1 MSNKVE
7 APIGDQTF
15 SLEAGK
21 LAEQADG
28 AVLVRYGDSVV
39 LATAV
44 AAKESRDGADFFPLT
59 VDYEERMYAA
69 GKIPGGFIKR
79 ESRPSEAA
87 ILAMR
92 LTDRPIR
99 PLFPKGYYND
109 VQVVL
114 TVLSADQENDPDILA
129 LNGASAALSIS
140 GIPFMG
146 PVGAVRVGRVNGE
159 FVTNPT
165 TSQLAESDL
174 DLVVAGTRDAVMMVE
189 AGAKIVPESVMA
201 DAIAYGHAEAQK
213 SIDLQDKLVATV
225 GKPKKQPFIGPKA
238 DSVAKLGDR
247 LANGEGEFVVVDLE
261 TTSMKPELGSIV
273 DVAALRV
280 RDGKVVD
287 RFESLVNPGRS
298 IIGHQIHGISDSD
311 VSQAPTAAEVLPKLV
326 EFIGSAPLVA
336 HNIAFDLPFI
346 TRHLPT
352 DMTWEPAAIFDTLE
366 LAYQLYPE
374 AGSYKLADLVRFVFG
389 RDHGAAHR
397 AMPDAEAT
405 ADLFIN
411 LTAGLADRLGAIRSD
426 IADEVREARDHYDR
440 SEQGERFEDIR
451 RRHGI
456 GSPLMDVLTKATVR
470 ELVLSENVRIDGRD
484 TATIRPITVEVGV
497 LPRTH
502 GSGLFQR
509 GQTQALSIA
518 TLGPSS
524 DRQRMDTISPE
535 TEKRYL
541 HHYNM
546 PPYSVGE
553 AKFMR
558 GPGRREIGHGA
569 LAERA
574 LLPVLPTEAEFPYV
588 IRVVSEVVSSN
599 GSTSMA
605 STCGSTLALMDAG
618 VPIKAPVAG
627 AAMGLISDKA
637 TGRYAVLTDI
647 TGKEDAYGDMD
658 FKVTGTAEG
667 VTALQMDIKVAGITV
682 EIMRDALEQ
691 ARVARLFIL
700 DKMTSVISASRE
712 ELSPFA
718 PRITT
723 IKIPVDKI
731 RDVIGAGGKVIRQIT
746 AETGT
751 EINIE
756 DDGTIQIAATSGEA
770 AQKAIAWIE
779 GLTKDVEVGKEYL
792 GKVTRIMNFGAFVEI
807 LPGKEGLVHISE
819 LSDRRVPRVE
829 DVVSIGDELIV
840 VVTEIDRMGRVN
852 LSRRA
857 AMERH
862 MARNGDA
869 ESGGDGQPDLS
880 QAEPFDSR
888 GDRGERP
895 VGRGDRPRFGDRSR
909 ERPPRR
915 R

>member
-1 MSNKVE
+1 MAIKHEAEIGGKV
-7 APIGDQTF
+7 F
-15 SLEAGK
+15 SMEAGK

-28 AVLVRYGDSVV
+28 AVIVRYGDSVV

-44 AAKESRDGADFFPLT
+44 ASKEPREGADFFPLT

-92 LTDRPIR
+92 LTDRPLR
-99 PLFPKGYYND
+99 PLFPKGYFND

-114 TVLSADQENDPDILA
+114 TVLSTDQENDPDILA

-140 GIPFMG
+140 HIPFMG
-146 PVGAVRVGRVNGE
+146 PVGAVRVGRIGGE

-165 TSQLAESDL
+165 NTELAESEL
-174 DLVVAGTRDAVMMVE
+174 DLVVAGTREAVMMVE
-189 AGAKIVPESVMA
+189 AGANILPENVMA
-201 DAIAYGHAEAQK
+201 DAIAYGHSELQK
-213 SIDLQDKLVATV
+213 SIDLQEKLVASAGT
-225 GKPKKQPFIGPKA
+225 PKKVPFVGPKA
-238 DSVAKLGDR
+238 PSVVQLGTALADSK
-247 LANGEGEFVVVDLE
+247 NEFVVFDLE
-261 TTSMKPELGSIV
+261 TTAMKPEQGYIV
-273 DVAALRV
+273 DIAALRL
-280 RDGKVVD
+280 RDGQIVD
-287 RFESLVNPGRS
+287 RFETLVNPGRP
-298 IIGHQIHGISDSD
+298 IVGHQVHGINTED
-311 VSQAPTAAEVLPKLV
+311 VANAPTAADALGQFVDWVGDTPV
-326 EFIGSAPLVA
+326 VA
-336 HNIAFDLPFI
+336 HNSSFDVPFVL
-346 TRHLPT
+346 RHLSNDRSWQPS
-352 DMTWEPAAIFDTLE
+352 AVYDTLQ
-366 LAYQLYPE
+366 LGYQLYPD

-389 RDHGAAHR
+389 RDHAAAHR

-405 ADLFIN
+405 AELF
-411 LTAGLADRLGAIRSD
+411 LHFTSGLSERLDAVRQD
-426 IADEVREARDHYDR
+426 IADDVRRARDSYNR
-440 SEQGERFEDIR
+440 AEQGDRLEDIR

-456 GSPLMDVLTKATVR
+456 GSSLMDAITKATVR
-470 ELVLSENVRIDGRD
+470 DLVLNENVRIDGRD
-484 TATIRPITVEVGV
+484 TKTIRPISVEVGV

-502 GSGLFQR
+502 GSGLFTR

-524 DRQRMDTISPE
+524 DVQRMDTISPE
-535 TEKRYL
+535 TEKRYM

-553 AKFMR
+553 ARFMR

-574 LLPVLPTEAEFPYV
+574 LVPVLPDVSEFPYV
-588 IRVVSEVVSSN
+588 IRVVSECVSSN

-627 AAMGLISDKA
+627 AAMGLINDRES
-637 TGRYAVLTDI
+637 GRYAVLTDI

-667 VTALQMDIKVAGITV
+667 VTALQMDIKVAGITI

-691 ARVARLFIL
+691 AREARLHIL
-700 DKMTSVISASRE
+700 GKMTEVIGTSRE
-712 ELSPFA
+712 ELSQYA

-723 IKIPVDKI
+723 LKIPVDKI

-751 EINIE
+751 QINVE
-756 DDGTIQIAATSGEA
+756 DDGTIQIAATDGEA
-770 AQKAIAWIE
+770 AKKAIAWIE

-807 LPGKEGLVHISE
+807 LPGKEGLVHISQ
-819 LSDRRVPRVE
+819 LADYRVPRVE
-829 DVVSIGDELIV
+829 DVVSIGDELMVI
-840 VVTEIDRMGRVN
+840 VTEIDRMGRVN

-862 MARNGDA
+862 MAKA
-869 ESGGDGQPDLS
+869 
-880 QAEPFDSR
+880 
-888 GDRGERP
+888 
-895 VGRGDRPRFGDRSR
+895 GDRS
-909 ERPPRR
+909 
-915 R
+915 

>member
-1 MSNKVE
+1 MSIKHEAEIGGKV
-7 APIGDQTF
+7 F
-15 SLEAGK
+15 SMEAGK

-28 AVLVRYGDSVV
+28 AVVVRYGESVV

-44 AAKESRDGADFFPLT
+44 AAKEPREGADFFPLT

-92 LTDRPIR
+92 LTDRPLR

-114 TVLSADQENDPDILA
+114 TVLSTDQENDPDILA

-140 GIPFMG
+140 QIPFMG
-146 PVGAVRVGRVNGE
+146 PVGAVRVGRIGGE

-165 TSQLAESDL
+165 NSQLAESEL
-174 DLVVAGTRDAVMMVE
+174 DLVVAGTREAVMMVE
-189 AGAKIVPESVMA
+189 AGAKILPESVMA
-201 DAIAYGHAEAQK
+201 DAIAYGHSELQQ
-213 SIDLQDKLVATV
+213 SIDLQEKLVASA
-225 GKPKKQPFIGPKA
+225 GKPKKVPFIAPKA
-238 DSVAKLGDR
+238 SSVVQLGQ
-247 LANGEGEFVVVDLE
+247 LLSEGRNEFVVFDLE
-261 TTSMKPELGSIV
+261 TTAMKPENGYIV

-280 RDGKVVD
+280 RDGQIVD
-287 RFESLVNPGRS
+287 TFESLVNPGRP
-298 IIGHQIHGISDSD
+298 IIGHQVHGIKTDD
-311 VSQAPTAAEVLPKLV
+311 VANAPTAAEVL
-326 EFIGSAPLVA
+326 GSFVDWVGETPIVA
-336 HNIAFDLPFI
+336 HNTGFDVPFLL
-346 TRHLPT
+346 RHLPP
-352 DMTWEPAAIFDTLE
+352 DRQWKPSAVFDTLE
-366 LAYQLYPE
+366 LGYQLYPD
-374 AGSYKLADLVRFVFG
+374 AGGYKLADLVRFVFG
-389 RDHGAAHR
+389 RDHAAAHR

-405 ADLFIN
+405 AELFLN
-411 LTAGLADRLGAIRSD
+411 FTSGLPERLDALRRD
-426 IADEVREARDHYDR
+426 IADEVRRARESYDR
-440 SEQGERFEDIR
+440 SEQGDRLEDIR

-456 GSPLMDVLTKATVR
+456 GSPLMDAVTKATVR

-484 TATIRPITVEVGV
+484 TRTIRPISVEVGV

-524 DRQRMDTISPE
+524 DVQRMDTISPE
-535 TEKRYL
+535 TEKRYM

-574 LLPVLPTEAEFPYV
+574 LLPVLPDVSEFPYV
-588 IRVVSEVVSSN
+588 IRIVSEVVSSN

-627 AAMGLISDKA
+627 AAMGLITDKDS
-637 TGRYAVLTDI
+637 GRYAVLTDI

-667 VTALQMDIKVAGITV
+667 VTALQMDIKTAGITT
-682 EIMRDALEQ
+682 EIMRDALDQ
-691 ARVARLFIL
+691 ARDARLHIL
-700 DKMTSVISASRE
+700 GKMTEVIGTSRE
-712 ELSPFA
+712 ELSQYA

-751 EINIE
+751 QINVE

-807 LPGKEGLVHISE
+807 LPGKEGLVHISQ
-819 LSDRRVPRVE
+819 LADYRVPRVE
-829 DVVSIGDELIV
+829 DVVSIGDELMV

-862 MARNGDA
+862 MAKAGAGSSDN
-869 ESGGDGQPDLS
+869 S
-880 QAEPFDSR
+880 
-888 GDRGERP
+888 
-895 VGRGDRPRFGDRSR
+895 
-909 ERPPRR
+909 
-915 R
+915 

>member
-1 MSNKVE
+1 MNDLEEPVAIKMDAE
-7 APIGDQTF
+7 IGGQAF

-28 AVLVRYGDSVV
+28 AVLVRYGDTVV

-44 AAKESRDGADFFPLT
+44 SSQPREGLDFFPLT

-87 ILAMR
+87 VLAMR

-99 PLFPKGYYND
+99 PLFPKGYKDD
-109 VQVVL
+109 VQIVL
-114 TVLSADQENDPDILA
+114 TVLSTDQENDPDILA
-129 LNGASAALSIS
+129 INGASAALSIS
-140 GIPFMG
+140 SIPFMG
-146 PVGAVRVGRVNGE
+146 PVGAVRVGYIDGQ

-165 TSQLAESDL
+165 NSQLEESKL
-174 DLVVAGTRDAVMMVE
+174 DLVVAGTREAIMMVE
-189 AGAKIVPESVMA
+189 AGAKILPEATVA
-201 DAIAYGHAEAQK
+201 DAIMYGHAELQK
-213 SIDLQDKLVATV
+213 SIDLQERLVENA
-225 GKPKKQPFIGPKA
+225 GKPKKLPFLGPKA
-238 DSVAKLGDR
+238 DSVVKLGKA
-247 LANGEGEFVVVDLE
+247 LEEGSDFVVFDLE
-261 TTSMKPELGSIV
+261 TTAMKPENGYIV
-273 DVAALRV
+273 DIAAVRV
-280 RDGKVVD
+280 RNGEVVD

-298 IIGHQIHGISDSD
+298 IVGHQIHGLSDED
-311 VSQAPTAAEVLPKLV
+311 VSNAPTAAEALPRFAEWV
-326 EFIGSAPLVA
+326 GGSPLVA
-336 HNIAFDLPFI
+336 HNVAFDVPFVL
-346 TRHLPT
+346 RHLPN
-352 DMTWEPAAIFDTLE
+352 DVAWAPSAIYDTLE
-366 LAYQLYPE
+366 LAYQLYPD
-374 AGSYKLADLVRFVFG
+374 AGAYKLADLMRFVFG

-405 ADLFIN
+405 ADLFRH
-411 LTAGLADRLGAIRSD
+411 LTDGLVDRLSAIRGD
-426 IADEVREARDHYDR
+426 IADEIRRGRDGYNR
-440 SEQGERFEDIR
+440 TEQGERLEDIR

-456 GSPLMDVLTKATVR
+456 GSALMDVLTKSTVR

-484 TATIRPITVEVGV
+484 TTTIRPISVEVGV

-502 GSGLFQR
+502 GSGIFTR

-518 TLGPSS
+518 TLGPGS
-524 DRQRMDTISPE
+524 DVQRLDTISPE

-541 HHYNM
+541 HHYNF

-553 AKFMR
+553 SRPMR

-574 LLPVLPTEAEFPYV
+574 LVPVLPSVEEFPYA

-605 STCGSTLALMDAG
+605 STCGSTLSLMDAG
-618 VPIKAPVAG
+618 VPISAPVAG
-627 AAMGLISDKA
+627 AAMGLITDPT

-658 FKVTGTAEG
+658 FKVAGTADG
-667 VTALQMDIKVAGITV
+667 VTALQMDIKVAGIT
-682 EIMRDALEQ
+682 EAILRDALEQ
-691 ARVARLFIL
+691 AHTARLFIL
-700 DKMTSVISASRE
+700 DKMTAVISASRS
-712 ELSPFA
+712 ELSPYA

-751 EINIE
+751 QINVE
-756 DDGTIQIAATSGEA
+756 DDGTIQIAATDGEA
-770 AQKAIAWIE
+770 AKKAIAWIE

-807 LPGKEGLVHISE
+807 LPGKEGLVHISQ
-819 LSDRRVPRVE
+819 LADYRVPRVE
-829 DVVSIGDELIV
+829 DVVSIGDELMV

-862 MARNGDA
+862 MAKTGA
-869 ESGGDGQPDLS
+869 AKS
-880 QAEPFDSR
+880 
-888 GDRGERP
+888 
-895 VGRGDRPRFGDRSR
+895 
-909 ERPPRR
+909 
-915 R
+915 

>member
-1 MSNKVE
+1 VAVKHE
-7 APIGDQTF
+7 AEIGGQVF
-15 SLEAGK
+15 SMEAGK

-28 AVLVRYGDSVV
+28 AVLLRYGDTVV

-44 AAKESRDGADFFPLT
+44 ASKEPREGADFFPLT

-114 TVLSADQENDPDILA
+114 TVLSTDQENDPDIIA
-129 LNGASAALSIS
+129 LNGASAALSVS
-140 GIPFMG
+140 QIPFMG
-146 PVGAVRVGRVNGE
+146 PVGGVRVGRIGGE

-165 TSQLAESDL
+165 NSQLDESEL

-189 AGAKIVPESVMA
+189 AGAKILPEDVMA
-201 DAIAYGHAEAQK
+201 DAIAYGHAELQK
-213 SIDLQDKLVATV
+213 SIDLQEKLVASA
-225 GKPKKQPFIGPKA
+225 GKPKKLPFVGPKA
-238 DSVAKLGDR
+238 DSIVKLGKR
-247 LANGEGEFVVVDLE
+247 LADGQSEFVVFDLE
-261 TTSMKPELGSIV
+261 TTAMKPENGYIV
-273 DVAALRV
+273 DIAALRV
-280 RDGKVVD
+280 RDGQVVD
-287 RFESLVNPGRS
+287 RFESLVNPGRP
-298 IIGHQIHGISDSD
+298 IIGHQVHGINTDD
-311 VSQAPTAAEVLPKLV
+311 VANAPTAAEVLTNFTQWV
-326 EFIGSAPLVA
+326 GDAPVVA
-336 HNIAFDLPFI
+336 HNISFDLPYLL
-346 TRHLPT
+346 RHLPN
-352 DMTWEPAAIFDTLE
+352 DVKWEPTAVFDTLE
-366 LAYQLYPE
+366 LAYQLYPD
-374 AGSYKLADLVRFVFG
+374 AGAWKLSDLVRFVFG
-389 RDHGAAHR
+389 REHVVAHR

-405 ADLFIN
+405 AELFVN
-411 LTAGLADRLGAIRSD
+411 FTSGLAERLDAIRTD
-426 IADEVREARDHYDR
+426 IADEVRRARDSYNR
-440 SEQGERFEDIR
+440 SEQGDRLEDIR

-456 GSPLMDVLTKATVR
+456 GSALMDVLTKATVR
-470 ELVLSENVRIDGRD
+470 HLVLDENIRIDGRD
-484 TATIRPITVEVGV
+484 TTTIRPISVEVGV

-502 GSGLFQR
+502 GSGIFTR

-524 DRQRMDTISPE
+524 DVQRMDTISPD
-535 TEKRYL
+535 TEKRYM

-574 LLPVLPTEAEFPYV
+574 LVPVLPSQDEFPYV

-627 AAMGLISDKA
+627 AAMGLITDPES
-637 TGRYAVLTDI
+637 GRYAVLTDI
-647 TGKEDAYGDMD
+647 TGKEDSYGDMD

-667 VTALQMDIKVAGITV
+667 VTALQMDIKVAGITT
-682 EIMRDALEQ
+682 EIMRDALRQ
-691 ARVARLFIL
+691 AYDARMHIL
-700 DKMTSVISASRE
+700 GKMTEVISASRE

-770 AQKAIAWIE
+770 AQKAINWIE

-792 GKVTRIMNFGAFVEI
+792 GRVTRIMNFGAFVEI
-807 LPGKEGLVHISE
+807 LPGKEGLVHISQ
-819 LSDRRVPRVE
+819 LADYRVPRVE
-829 DVVSIGDELIV
+829 DVVSIGDELMV

-862 MARNGDA
+862 MAKAGA
-869 ESGGDGQPDLS
+869 ASGGNG
-880 QAEPFDSR
+880 
-888 GDRGERP
+888 GD
-895 VGRGDRPRFGDRSR
+895 DNS
-909 ERPPRR
+909 
-915 R
+915 

>member
-1 MSNKVE
+1 VAIKHE
-7 APIGDQTF
+7 AEIGGQVF
-15 SLEAGK
+15 SMEAGK

-28 AVLVRYGDSVV
+28 AVIVRYGDSVV

-44 AAKESRDGADFFPLT
+44 SAKEPREGADFFPLT
-59 VDYEERMYAA
+59 IDYEERMYAA

-99 PLFPKGYYND
+99 PLFPKGYMND

-114 TVLSADQENDPDILA
+114 TVLSTDQENDPDILA

-140 GIPFMG
+140 HIPFLG
-146 PVGAVRVGRVNGE
+146 PVGAVRVGRLGGE

-165 TSQLAESDL
+165 NSQLAESEL

-189 AGAKIVPESVMA
+189 AGAKILPESVMA
-201 DAIAYGHAEAQK
+201 DAIAYGHAELQK
-213 SIDLQDKLVATV
+213 SIDLQEKLVASA
-225 GKPKKQPFIGPKA
+225 GAPKKLPFVGPKA
-238 DSVAKLGDR
+238 ASVIQLGKMLSESR
-247 LANGEGEFVVVDLE
+247 NEFVVFDLE
-261 TTSMKPELGSIV
+261 TTAFKPEHGYIV
-273 DVAALRV
+273 DIAALRLK
-280 RDGKVVD
+280 DGQIVD
-287 RFESLVNPGRS
+287 RFESLVNPGRA
-298 IIGHQIHGISDSD
+298 IVGHQVHGIKTDD
-311 VSQAPTAAEVLPKLV
+311 VASAPTAAEVLGNFV
-326 EFIGSAPLVA
+326 DWVGDAPLVA
-336 HNIAFDLPFI
+336 HNAAFDVPFVL
-346 TRHLPT
+346 RHLPN
-352 DMTWEPAAIFDTLE
+352 DRPWKPSAVFDTLE
-366 LAYQLYPE
+366 LGYQLYPD
-374 AGSYKLADLVRFVFG
+374 AGGYKLADLVRFVFG
-389 RDHGAAHR
+389 REHVAAHR

-405 ADLFIN
+405 AELFLHFTN
-411 LTAGLADRLGAIRSD
+411 GLAERLDALRQD
-426 IADEVREARDHYDR
+426 IADEVRRARDSYNR
-440 SEQGERFEDIR
+440 SEQGDRLEDIR

-456 GSPLMDVLTKATVR
+456 GSPLMDAITKATVR
-470 ELVLSENVRIDGRD
+470 ELVLSEGVRIDGRD
-484 TATIRPITVEVGV
+484 TKTIRPISVEVGV

-502 GSGLFQR
+502 GSGLFTR

-524 DRQRMDTISPE
+524 DVQRMDTISPE
-535 TEKRYL
+535 TEKRYM

-553 AKFMR
+553 ARFMR

-574 LLPVLPTEAEFPYV
+574 LLPVLPDVSEFPYV
-588 IRVVSEVVSSN
+588 IRVVSECVSSN

-627 AAMGLISDKA
+627 AAMGLITDKE

-647 TGKEDAYGDMD
+647 SGKEDAYGDMD

-667 VTALQMDIKVAGITV
+667 VTALQMDIKVAGITT

-691 ARVARLFIL
+691 AREARLHIL
-700 DKMTSVISASRE
+700 GKMTEVIGTSRE
-712 ELSPFA
+712 ELSQYA

-723 IKIPVDKI
+723 LKIPVDKI

-751 EINIE
+751 QINVE

-770 AQKAIAWIE
+770 AKKAIAWIE

-807 LPGKEGLVHISE
+807 LPGKEGLVHISQ
-819 LSDRRVPRVE
+819 LADYRVPRVE
-829 DVVSIGDELIV
+829 DVVSIGDELMV

-862 MARNGDA
+862 MAKAG
-869 ESGGDGQPDLS
+869 SS
-880 QAEPFDSR
+880 S
-888 GDRGERP
+888 
-895 VGRGDRPRFGDRSR
+895 
-909 ERPPRR
+909 
-915 R
+915 

>member
-1 MSNKVE
+1 VAVKHE
-7 APIGDQTF
+7 AEIGGQVF
-15 SLEAGK
+15 SMEAGK

-28 AVLVRYGDSVV
+28 AVIVRYGDSVV

-44 AAKESRDGADFFPLT
+44 ASKEAREGADFFPLT

-99 PLFPKGYYND
+99 PLFPKGYFND

-114 TVLSADQENDPDILA
+114 TVLSTDQENDPDILA

-140 GIPFMG
+140 HIPFQG
-146 PVGAVRVGRVNGE
+146 PIGAVRVGRIGGE

-165 TSQLAESDL
+165 NTQLAESEL

-189 AGAKIVPESVMA
+189 AGAKILPESVMA
-201 DAIAYGHAEAQK
+201 DAIAYGHRELQK
-213 SIDLQDKLVATV
+213 SIELQDRLVASA
-225 GKPKKQPFIGPKA
+225 GAPKKEPFIGPKA
-238 DSVAKLGDR
+238 GSVAQLGKL
-247 LANGEGEFVVVDLE
+247 LAEGRNEFVVFDLE
-261 TTSMKPELGSIV
+261 TTSIKPENGYIV
-273 DVAALRV
+273 DIAALRL
-280 RDGKVVD
+280 RDGQVVD
-287 RFESLVNPGRS
+287 RFESLVNPGRP
-298 IIGHQIHGISDSD
+298 IVGHQVHGIRTDD
-311 VSQAPTAAEVLPKLV
+311 VASAPTASEVLGRFVDWVGETPV
-326 EFIGSAPLVA
+326 VA
-336 HNIAFDLPFI
+336 HNTSFDVPFLL
-346 TRHLPT
+346 RHLPN
-352 DMTWEPAAIFDTLE
+352 DKKWAPSAVFDTLE
-366 LAYQLYPE
+366 LGYQLYPD
-374 AGSYKLADLVRFVFG
+374 AGAYKLADLVRFLFG
-389 RDHGAAHR
+389 RDHAAAHR

-405 ADLFIN
+405 VEIFLHF
-411 LTAGLADRLGAIRSD
+411 TSGLAERLDALRED
-426 IADEVREARDHYDR
+426 IAGEVRRARETYDR
-440 SEQGERFEDIR
+440 SEQGERMEDIR

-456 GSPLMDVLTKATVR
+456 GAPLMDVVTKATVR

-484 TATIRPITVEVGV
+484 TKTVRPISVEVGV

-502 GSGLFQR
+502 GSGLFTR

-524 DRQRMDTISPE
+524 DVQRMDTISPE
-535 TEKRYL
+535 TEKRYM

-574 LLPVLPTEAEFPYV
+574 LLPVLPSVDEFPYV

-627 AAMGLISDKA
+627 AAMGLITDKES
-637 TGRYAVLTDI
+637 GRYAVLTDI

-658 FKVTGTAEG
+658 FKVTGTSEG
-667 VTALQMDIKVAGITV
+667 VTALQMDIKVGGITT
-682 EIMRDALEQ
+682 EIMRDALDQ
-691 ARVARLFIL
+691 AREARLHIL
-700 DKMTSVISASRE
+700 GKMTEVISASRE
-712 ELSPFA
+712 ELSQYA

-723 IKIPVDKI
+723 LKIPVDKI

-751 EINIE
+751 QINVE

-807 LPGKEGLVHISE
+807 LPGKEGLVHISQ
-819 LSDRRVPRVE
+819 LADYRVPRVE
-829 DVVSIGDELIV
+829 DVVSIGDELMVI
-840 VVTEIDRMGRVN
+840 VTEIDRMGRVN

-862 MARNGDA
+862 MAKA
-869 ESGGDGQPDLS
+869 
-880 QAEPFDSR
+880 
-888 GDRGERP
+888 
-895 VGRGDRPRFGDRSR
+895 GDRS
-909 ERPPRR
+909 
-915 R
+915 

>member
-1 MSNKVE
+1 MKEQWRHQLSIKHE
-7 APIGDQTF
+7 AEIGGRTF
-15 SLEAGK
+15 SMEAGK

-44 AAKESRDGADFFPLT
+44 AAKEPREGADFFPLT

-114 TVLSADQENDPDILA
+114 TVLSTDQENDPDMLA

-140 GIPFMG
+140 HIPFMG
-146 PVGAVRVGRVNGE
+146 PIGAVRVGRLNGE

-165 TSQLAESDL
+165 NSQLGESDL
-174 DLVVAGTRDAVMMVE
+174 DLVVAGTRQAVMMVE
-189 AGAKIVPESVMA
+189 AGAKILPEEVMA
-201 DAIAYGHAEAQK
+201 DAIAYGHAELQK
-213 SIDLQDKLVATV
+213 SIDLQERLIASV
-225 GKPKKQPFIGPKA
+225 GTPKKMPFVGPKA
-238 DSVAKLGDR
+238 SSVAQLGKL
-247 LANGEGEFVVVDLE
+247 LASGMNEFVVFDLE
-261 TTSMKPELGSIV
+261 TTSMKPETGYIV
-273 DVAALRV
+273 DIAALRV
-280 RDGKVVD
+280 RDGQVVD
-287 RFESLVNPGRS
+287 RFESLVNPGRA
-298 IIGHQIHGISDSD
+298 IVGHQVHGISTDD
-311 VSQAPTAAEVLPKLV
+311 VANAPTAAEVLTRFTEWV
-326 EFIGSAPLVA
+326 GDAPVVA
-336 HNIAFDLPFI
+336 HNISFDLPFVL
-346 TRHLPT
+346 RHLPPDAGWAPT
-352 DMTWEPAAIFDTLE
+352 AVFDTLE
-366 LAYQLYPE
+366 LGYQLYPD
-374 AGSYKLADLVRFVFG
+374 AGAWKLADLVRFVFG
-389 RDHGAAHR
+389 RDHAAAHR

-405 ADLFIN
+405 AELFIHF
-411 LTAGLADRLGAIRSD
+411 TAGLAERLEALRTD
-426 IADEVREARDHYDR
+426 IADEVRRARESYDR
-440 SEQGERFEDIR
+440 SEQGERMEDIR

-456 GSPLMDVLTKATVR
+456 GSALMDVLTKSTVR
-470 ELVLSENVRIDGRD
+470 ELVLSENIRIDGRD
-484 TATIRPITVEVGV
+484 TKTIRPISVEVGV

-502 GSGLFQR
+502 GSAIFKR
-509 GQTQALSIA
+509 GQTQAVSIA

-524 DRQRMDTISPE
+524 DVQRMDTISPE
-535 TEKRYL
+535 TEKRYM

-553 AKFMR
+553 ARFMR

-574 LLPVLPTEAEFPYV
+574 LVPVLPSADEFPYV

-627 AAMGLISDKA
+627 AAMGLITDPDS
-637 TGRYAVLTDI
+637 GRYAVLTDI

-658 FKVTGTAEG
+658 FKVTGTSEG
-667 VTALQMDIKVAGITV
+667 VTALQMDIKINGITP
-682 EIMRDALEQ
+682 EICRDALLQ
-691 ARVARLFIL
+691 AHDARMHIL
-700 DKMTSVISASRE
+700 GKMTEVISASRE
-712 ELSPFA
+712 ELSPYA

-731 RDVIGAGGKVIRQIT
+731 RDVIGSGGKVIRQIT

-779 GLTKDVEVGKEYL
+779 GLTKDVEVGKEYM

-807 LPGKEGLVHISE
+807 LPGKEGLVHISQ
-819 LSDRRVPRVE
+819 LADYRVPRVE
-829 DVVSIGDELIV
+829 DVVSIGDELMV

-862 MARNGDA
+862 MARAGA
-869 ESGGDGQPDLS
+869 GSSEQS
-880 QAEPFDSR
+880 
-888 GDRGERP
+888 
-895 VGRGDRPRFGDRSR
+895 
-909 ERPPRR
+909 
-915 R
+915 

>member
-1 MSNKVE
+1 VEEFVAIKVE
-7 APIGDQTF
+7 AEIGDKPF
-15 SLEAGK
+15 SFEAGK

-28 AVLVRYGDSVV
+28 AVIVRSGDTVV

-44 AAKESRDGADFFPLT
+44 SSTPREGIDFFPLT

-99 PLFPKGYYND
+99 PLFPKGYKND
-109 VQVVL
+109 VQIVL
-114 TVLSADQENDPDILA
+114 TVLSTDQENDPDILA
-129 LNGASAALSIS
+129 VNGASAALSVS
-140 GIPFMG
+140 SIPFLG
-146 PVGAVRVGRVNGE
+146 PVGAVRVGRIDGA

-165 TSQLAESDL
+165 NSQLDESDL

-189 AGAKIVPESVMA
+189 AGAKILPESVMA
-201 DAIAYGHAEAQK
+201 DAIVYGQAELQK
-213 SIDLQDKLVATV
+213 SIDLQEKLVANA
-225 GKPKKQPFIGPKA
+225 GKPKKTPFLGPKA
-238 DSVAKLGDR
+238 DSVVKLGKALSDGN
-247 LANGEGEFVVVDLE
+247 AEFVVFDLE
-261 TTSMKPELGSIV
+261 TTAMKPENGYIV
-273 DVAALRV
+273 DVAAL
-280 RDGKVVD
+280 KVKNGEVID

-298 IIGHQIHGISDSD
+298 IVGHQIHGISDDD
-311 VSQAPTAAEVLPKLV
+311 VANAPTAADVLPRFAEWV
-326 EFIGSAPLVA
+326 GDAAVVA
-336 HNIAFDLPFI
+336 HNVSFDLPYVL
-346 TRHLPT
+346 RHMPN
-352 DMTWEPAAIFDTLE
+352 DVKWEPSAVYDTLE
-366 LAYQLYPE
+366 LAYQLYPD
-374 AGSYKLADLVRFVFG
+374 AGAYKLADLMRFVFG
-389 RDHGAAHR
+389 RDHAAAHR

-405 ADLFIN
+405 ADLFIH
-411 LTAGLADRLGAIRSD
+411 LADGLASRLDAIRSD
-426 IADEVREARDHYDR
+426 IADEIRRGRDDYNR
-440 SEQGERFEDIR
+440 AEQGGRLEDVR
-451 RRHGI
+451 RQHGI
-456 GSPLMDVLTKATVR
+456 GSALMDVLTKQTSR

-484 TATIRPITVEVGV
+484 TTTIRPISVEVGV

-502 GSGLFQR
+502 GSGLFTR

-518 TLGPSS
+518 TLGPGS
-524 DRQRMDTISPE
+524 DVQRLDTISPE

-541 HHYNM
+541 HHYNF

-553 AKFMR
+553 SRPMR

-574 LLPVLPTEAEFPYV
+574 LVPVLPPADEFPYA

-618 VPIKAPVAG
+618 VPISAPVAG
-627 AAMGLISDKA
+627 AAMGLITDPA

-647 TGKEDAYGDMD
+647 NGKEDSYGDMD
-658 FKVTGTAEG
+658 FKVAGTAEG
-667 VTALQMDIKVAGITV
+667 VTALQMDIKVAGITG
-682 EIMRDALEQ
+682 EILRDALEQ
-691 ARVARLFIL
+691 ARTARLFIL
-700 DKMTSVISASRE
+700 DKMTAVISASRS
-712 ELSPFA
+712 ELSPYA

-751 EINIE
+751 QINVE
-756 DDGTIQIAATSGEA
+756 DDGTIQIAATDGEA
-770 AQKAIAWIE
+770 AKKAIAWIE
-779 GLTKDVEVGKEYL
+779 GLTRDVEVGKEYL

-807 LPGKEGLVHISE
+807 LPGKEGLVHISQ
-819 LSDRRVPRVE
+819 LADYRVPRVE
-829 DVVSIGDELIV
+829 DVVSIGDELMVI
-840 VVTEIDRMGRVN
+840 VTEIDRMGRVN

-862 MARNGDA
+862 MAKAGA
-869 ESGGDGQPDLS
+869 E
-880 QAEPFDSR
+880 
-888 GDRGERP
+888 
-895 VGRGDRPRFGDRSR
+895 R
-909 ERPPRR
+909 E
-915 R
+915 

>member
-1 MSNKVE
+1 VAIKVE
-7 APIGDQTF
+7 AEIGGQSF

-28 AVLVRYGDSVV
+28 AVIVRYGDTVV

-44 AAKESRDGADFFPLT
+44 AKQPREGIDFFPLT

-99 PLFPKGYYND
+99 PLFPKGYKND

-129 LNGASAALSIS
+129 VNGASAALSIS
-140 GIPFMG
+140 PIPFMG
-146 PVGAVRVGRVNGE
+146 PVGAVRVGRIDGQ

-165 TSQLAESDL
+165 ISQLDESDL

-189 AGAKIVPESVMA
+189 AGAKILPESVMA
-201 DAIAYGHAEAQK
+201 DAIAYGQEELQK
-213 SIDLQDKLVATV
+213 SIDLQEKLVATA
-225 GKPKKQPFIGPKA
+225 GSPKKMPFVGPRA
-238 DSVAKLGDR
+238 DSVVKLGAALGRRDSD
-247 LANGEGEFVVVDLE
+247 VVIFDVE
-261 TTSMKPELGSIV
+261 TTAMKPENGYIV
-273 DVAALRV
+273 DIAALRI
-280 RDGKVVD
+280 RDGQVVD

-298 IIGHQIHGISDSD
+298 IVGHQIHGLSDAD
-311 VSQAPTAAEVLPKLV
+311 VASAPTAADILPRFAEWV
-326 EFIGSAPLVA
+326 GESPVVA
-336 HNIAFDLPFI
+336 HNIAFDLPFVL
-346 TRHLPT
+346 RHLPN
-352 DMTWEPAAIFDTLE
+352 DVKWEPSAVYDTLE
-366 LAYQLYPE
+366 MAYQLYPD
-374 AGSYKLADLVRFVFG
+374 AGSWKLGDLMRFVFG
-389 RDHGAAHR
+389 RDFSTAHR

-405 ADLFIN
+405 AELFIEMTRE
-411 LTAGLADRLGAIRSD
+411 LPERLDAVRAD
-426 IADEVREARDHYDR
+426 IADEIRRARDNYSR
-440 SEQGERFEDIR
+440 TEQGERLEDIR

-456 GSPLMDVLTKATVR
+456 GQGLMDVLTKATVR

-484 TATIRPITVEVGV
+484 TKTIRPISVEVGV

-502 GSGLFQR
+502 GSGIFTR

-524 DRQRMDTISPE
+524 DVQRLDTISPE

-546 PPYSVGE
+546 PPYSTGE
-553 AKFMR
+553 TKPMR

-574 LLPVLPTEAEFPYV
+574 LVPVLPSVDEFPYT

-618 VPIKAPVAG
+618 VPIQAPVG
-627 AAMGLISDKA
+627 GVAMGLITDAS

-647 TGKEDAYGDMD
+647 NGKEDAYGDMD

-667 VTALQMDIKVAGITV
+667 VTALQMDIKVAGITPD
-682 EIMRDALEQ
+682 IMRDALEQ
-691 ARVARLFIL
+691 ARQARLFIL
-700 DKMTSVISASRE
+700 DKMTAVISASRS
-712 ELSPFA
+712 ELSPYA
-718 PRITT
+718 PRIHTL
-723 IKIPVDKI
+723 KIPVDKI

-751 EINIE
+751 EINVE

-770 AQKAIAWIE
+770 AEKAIKWIE
-779 GLTKDVEVGKEYL
+779 GLTRDVEVGKEYL

-807 LPGKEGLVHISE
+807 LPGKEGLVHISQ
-819 LSDRRVPRVE
+819 LADYRVPRVE
-829 DVVSIGDELIV
+829 DVVSIGDELMVI
-840 VVTEIDRMGRVN
+840 VTEIDRMGRIN

-862 MARNGDA
+862 MARTGA
-869 ESGGDGQPDLS
+869 E
-880 QAEPFDSR
+880 
-888 GDRGERP
+888 
-895 VGRGDRPRFGDRSR
+895 RS
-909 ERPPRR
+909 
-915 R
+915 

>member
-1 MSNKVE
+1 MSIKHE
-7 APIGDQTF
+7 AEIGGKSF

-28 AVLVRYGDSVV
+28 AVIVRYGDTVV

-44 AAKESRDGADFFPLT
+44 ASKEPREGADFFPLT

-99 PLFPKGYYND
+99 PLFPKGYFND

-114 TVLSADQENDPDILA
+114 TVLSTDMENDPDILA

-140 GIPFMG
+140 HIPFGG
-146 PVGAVRVGRVNGE
+146 PVGAVRVGRINGE

-165 TSQLAESDL
+165 NTELDESEL

-189 AGAKIVPESVMA
+189 AGAKILPESVMA
-201 DAIAYGHAEAQK
+201 DAIAYGHSELQK
-213 SIDLQDKLVATV
+213 SIELQDRLVASA
-225 GKPKKQPFIGPKA
+225 GAPKKQPFVGPKA
-238 DSVAKLGDR
+238 SSVIQLGKL
-247 LANGEGEFVVVDLE
+247 LSEGRNEFVVFDLE
-261 TTSMKPELGSIV
+261 TTAMKPENGYIV
-273 DVAALRV
+273 DIAALRL
-280 RDGKVVD
+280 RDGQIVD
-287 RFESLVNPGRS
+287 RFESLVNPGRP
-298 IIGHQIHGISDSD
+298 IVGHQVHGIKSDD
-311 VSQAPTAAEVLPKLV
+311 VANAPTASEVLTNFTQWV
-326 EFIGSAPLVA
+326 GDAPVVA
-336 HNIAFDLPFI
+336 HNVSFDLPYVL
-346 TRHLPT
+346 RHLPN
-352 DMTWEPAAIFDTLE
+352 DVKWSPSAVFDTLE
-366 LAYQLYPE
+366 LGYQLFPD
-374 AGSYKLADLVRFVFG
+374 AGGYKLTDLVRFMFG
-389 RDHGAAHR
+389 REHAVAHR
-397 AMPDAEAT
+397 AMPDAEA
-405 ADLFIN
+405 AAELF
-411 LTAGLADRLGAIRSD
+411 LEFTSGLAERLDAIRRD
-426 IADEVREARDHYDR
+426 IADEVRRARESYNR
-440 SEQGERFEDIR
+440 SEQGERMEDIR

-456 GSPLMDVLTKATVR
+456 GSPLMDALTKATVR

-484 TATIRPITVEVGV
+484 TKTIRPISVEVGV

-502 GSGLFQR
+502 GSGIFQR

-524 DRQRMDTISPE
+524 NKQRMDTISPE

-627 AAMGLISDKA
+627 AAMGLITDTE

-658 FKVTGTAEG
+658 FKVTGTADG
-667 VTALQMDIKVAGITV
+667 VTALQMDIKVAGITT
-682 EIMRDALEQ
+682 EIMRDALQQ
-691 ARVARLFIL
+691 AYDARMHIL
-700 DKMTSVISASRE
+700 GKMTEVISASRE
-712 ELSPFA
+712 ELSPYA

-751 EINIE
+751 EINVE
-756 DDGTIQIAATSGEA
+756 DDGTIQIAATSGEK
-770 AQKAIAWIE
+770 AQKAIKWIE

-807 LPGKEGLVHISE
+807 LPGKEGLVHISQ
-819 LSDRRVPRVE
+819 LADYRVPRVE
-829 DVVSIGDELIV
+829 DVVSIGDELMV

-862 MARNGDA
+862 MARAGSG
-869 ESGGDGQPDLS
+869 SGGENS
-880 QAEPFDSR
+880 
-888 GDRGERP
+888 
-895 VGRGDRPRFGDRSR
+895 
-909 ERPPRR
+909 
-915 R
+915 

>member
-1 MSNKVE
+1 VAVKHE
-7 APIGDQTF
+7 AEIGGRTL
-15 SLEAGK
+15 SMEAGK

-28 AVLVRYGDSVV
+28 AVLLRYGDTVV

-44 AAKESRDGADFFPLT
+44 ASKEPREGADFFPLT

-114 TVLSADQENDPDILA
+114 TVLSTDQENDPDIIA

-140 GIPFMG
+140 QIPFLG
-146 PVGAVRVGRVNGE
+146 PVGGVRVGRIDGQ

-165 TSQLAESDL
+165 NSQLAESEL

-189 AGAKIVPESVMA
+189 AGAKILPEDVMA
-201 DAIAYGHAEAQK
+201 DAIAYGHTELQK
-213 SIDLQDKLVATV
+213 SIDLQEKLVASA
-225 GKPKKQPFIGPKA
+225 GKPKKVPFVGPKA
-238 DSVAKLGDR
+238 ESVVKLGKR
-247 LANGEGEFVVVDLE
+247 LSGGQTEFVVFDLE
-261 TTSMKPELGSIV
+261 TTAMKPENGYIV
-273 DVAALRV
+273 DLAALRV
-280 RDGKVVD
+280 RDGQVVD
-287 RFESLVNPGRS
+287 RFESLVNPGRP
-298 IIGHQIHGISDSD
+298 IVGHQVHGISTDD
-311 VSQAPTAAEVLPKLV
+311 VSSAPTASEVLANFV
-326 EFIGSAPLVA
+326 GWVGDAPVVA
-336 HNIAFDLPFI
+336 HNVAFDLPFI
-346 TRHLPT
+346 LRHLPN
-352 DMTWEPAAIFDTLE
+352 DIKWEPSAVFDTLE
-366 LAYQLYPE
+366 LGYQLYPD
-374 AGSYKLADLVRFVFG
+374 AGAWKLGDLVRFVFG
-389 RDHGAAHR
+389 RDHAAAHR

-405 ADLFIN
+405 AELFIN
-411 LTAGLADRLGAIRSD
+411 FTQGLAERLDGLTED
-426 IADEVREARDHYDR
+426 IAAEIRRARESYDR
-440 SEQGERFEDIR
+440 SEQGDRLEDIR

-456 GSPLMDVLTKATVR
+456 GSALMDVVTKATAR
-470 ELVLSENVRIDGRD
+470 ELVLSENIRIDGRD
-484 TATIRPITVEVGV
+484 TTTVRPISVEVGV

-502 GSGLFQR
+502 GSGIFTR

-524 DRQRMDTISPE
+524 DVQRMDTISPE
-535 TEKRYL
+535 TEKRYM

-553 AKFMR
+553 ARFMR

-574 LLPVLPTEAEFPYV
+574 LVPVLPSADEFPYV

-627 AAMGLISDKA
+627 AAMGLITDKE

-658 FKVTGTAEG
+658 FKVTGTADG
-667 VTALQMDIKVAGITV
+667 VTALQMDIKVAGITP
-682 EIMRDALEQ
+682 EIMRDALQQ
-691 ARVARLFIL
+691 AHAARMHIL
-700 DKMTSVISASRE
+700 GKMTDVISGSRE
-712 ELSPFA
+712 ELSPYA

-723 IKIPVDKI
+723 LKIPVDKI

-770 AQKAIAWIE
+770 AQKAIKWIE
-779 GLTKDVEVGKEYL
+779 GLTKEVEVGKEYL

-807 LPGKEGLVHISE
+807 LPGKEGLVHISQ
-819 LSDRRVPRVE
+819 LADYRVPRVE
-829 DVVSIGDELIV
+829 DVVSIGDELMV

-862 MARNGDA
+862 MAKAGVGSGDN
-869 ESGGDGQPDLS
+869 
-880 QAEPFDSR
+880 
-888 GDRGERP
+888 
-895 VGRGDRPRFGDRSR
+895 DRS
-909 ERPPRR
+909 
-915 R
+915 

>member
-1 MSNKVE
+1 M
-7 APIGDQTF
+7 
-15 SLEAGK
+15 
-21 LAEQADG
+21 
-28 AVLVRYGDSVV
+28 
-39 LATAV
+39 
-44 AAKESRDGADFFPLT
+44 T

-99 PLFPKGYYND
+99 PLFPKGYKQE
-109 VQVVL
+109 VQIVL

-129 LNGASAALSIS
+129 VNGASAALAVSS
-140 GIPFMG
+140 IPFMG
-146 PVGAVRVGRVNGE
+146 PVGAVRVGRINGQ

-165 TSQLAESDL
+165 ISQLDESDL

-189 AGAKIVPESVMA
+189 AGAKILPEAVMA
-201 DAIAYGHAEAQK
+201 DAIAYGQAELQK
-213 SIDLQDKLVATV
+213 SIELQEKLVATA
-225 GKPKKQPFIGPKA
+225 GKPKKLPFLGPKA
-238 DSVAKLGDR
+238 DSVIKLGKA
-247 LANGEGEFVVVDLE
+247 LAEASSEFVVFDLE
-261 TTSMKPELGSIV
+261 TTAMKPENGYIV
-273 DVAALRV
+273 DIAALKV
-280 RDGKVVD
+280 RDGQVID
-287 RFESLVNPGRS
+287 RFESLVNPGRA
-298 IIGHQIHGISDSD
+298 IVGHQIHGLSDED
-311 VSQAPTAAEVLPKLV
+311 VANAPTASEALTRFAEWVG
-326 EFIGSAPLVA
+326 EAPLVA
-336 HNIAFDLPFI
+336 HNVGFDVPFVL
-346 TRHLPT
+346 RHLPN
-352 DMTWEPAAIFDTLE
+352 DISWKPSAVYDTLE
-366 LAYQLYPE
+366 LAYQLYPD
-374 AGSYKLADLVRFVFG
+374 AGAYKLADLVRFVFG
-389 RDHGAAHR
+389 RDHAAAHR

-411 LTAGLADRLGAIRSD
+411 LASGLPQRLDAVRGD
-426 IADEVREARDHYDR
+426 IADEIRRAREGYNR
-440 SEQGERFEDIR
+440 SEQGERLEDIR

-456 GSPLMDVLTKATVR
+456 GSALMDVLTKSTVR
-470 ELVLSENVRIDGRD
+470 ELVLSENIRIDGRD
-484 TATIRPITVEVGV
+484 TATVRPISVEVGV

-502 GSGLFQR
+502 GSGIFTR

-518 TLGPSS
+518 TLGPAS
-524 DRQRMDTISPE
+524 DVQRLDTISPE

-553 AKFMR
+553 ARPMR

-574 LLPVLPTEAEFPYV
+574 LVPVLPTVEEFPYT

-605 STCGSTLALMDAG
+605 STCGSTLSLMDAG

-627 AAMGLISDKA
+627 AAMGLITDPA

-647 TGKEDAYGDMD
+647 NGKEDAYGDMD

-667 VTALQMDIKVAGITV
+667 VTALQMDIKVAGITS
-682 EIMRDALEQ
+682 EILRDALEQ
-691 ARVARLFIL
+691 ARQARMHIL
-700 DKMTSVISASRE
+700 SKMTEVISASRS
-712 ELSPFA
+712 ELSPYA

-723 IKIPVDKI
+723 LKIPVDKI

-751 EINIE
+751 QINVE
-756 DDGTIQIAATSGEA
+756 DDGTIQIAATDGDA
-770 AQKAIAWIE
+770 AKKAIAWIE

-807 LPGKEGLVHISE
+807 LPGKEGLVHISQ
-819 LSDRRVPRVE
+819 LADYRVPRVE
-829 DVVSIGDELIV
+829 DVVSIGDELMV

-862 MARNGDA
+862 MAKAGAGAGAGSGSGD
-869 ESGGDGQPDLS
+869 
-880 QAEPFDSR
+880 DS
-888 GDRGERP
+888 
-895 VGRGDRPRFGDRSR
+895 
-909 ERPPRR
+909 
-915 R
+915 

>member
-1 MSNKVE
+1 MTRARRVAGMDMTHLEESVAIKLE
-7 APIGDQTF
+7 AEIGDKSF

-28 AVLVRYGDSVV
+28 AVIVRYGDSVV

-44 AAKESRDGADFFPLT
+44 ASKEPREGADFFPLT

-92 LTDRPIR
+92 LTDRPLR

-114 TVLSADQENDPDILA
+114 TVLSTDQENDPDILA
-129 LNGASAALSIS
+129 LNGASAALTIS
-140 GIPFMG
+140 AIPFNG
-146 PVGAVRVGRVNGE
+146 PVGAVRVGRIDGQ

-165 TSQLAESDL
+165 NSQLALSDL
-174 DLVVAGTRDAVMMVE
+174 DLVVAGTREAVMMVE

-213 SIDLQDKLVATV
+213 SIDLQEKLASTV
-225 GKPKKQPFIGPKA
+225 GKPKKLPFIGPKA
-238 DSVAKLGDR
+238 DSVAKLGAR
-247 LANGEGEFVVVDLE
+247 LERGETEFVVIDLE
-261 TTSMKPELGSIV
+261 TTSMKPEFGYIV
-273 DVAALRV
+273 DVAALRI
-280 RDGKVVD
+280 RDGQIVD

-298 IIGHQIHGISDSD
+298 IVGHQIHGLADGD
-311 VSQAPTAAEVLPKLV
+311 VASAPTAADVLPRLV
-326 EFIGSAPLVA
+326 EFIGEAPLVA
-336 HNIAFDLPFI
+336 HNIAFDLPFVL
-346 TRHLPT
+346 RHLPT
-352 DMTWEPAAIFDTLE
+352 EVQWQPSAVFDTLE
-366 LAYQLYPE
+366 LAYQLYPD
-374 AGSYKLADLVRFVFG
+374 AGAYKLSDLIRFVFG

-405 ADLFIN
+405 AELFIN
-411 LTAGLADRLGAIRSD
+411 LTAGLADRLNAVRTD
-426 IADEVREARDHYDR
+426 IADEVRRARERYDR
-440 SEQGERFEDIR
+440 SEQGERLEDVR
-451 RRHGI
+451 RRHAI
-456 GSPLMDVLTKATVR
+456 GPALMDVLTKSTVR

-484 TATIRPITVEVGV
+484 TTTIRPISVEVGV

-502 GSGLFQR
+502 GSGIFQR

-518 TLGPSS
+518 TLGPQS
-524 DRQRMDTISPE
+524 DIQRMDTISPE

-553 AKFMR
+553 ARFMR

-574 LLPVLPTEAEFPYV
+574 LLPVLPAVDEFPYV

-627 AAMGLISDKA
+627 AAMGLITDSA

-658 FKVTGTAEG
+658 FKVTGTSEG
-667 VTALQMDIKVAGITV
+667 VTALQMDIKTAGITV

-691 ARVARLFIL
+691 ARHARLFIL
-700 DKMTSVISASRE
+700 DKMTAVISASRE
-712 ELSPFA
+712 ELSPYA

-731 RDVIGAGGKVIRQIT
+731 RDVIGSGGKVIRQIT

-770 AQKAIAWIE
+770 AQKAIRWIE
-779 GLTKDVEVGKEYL
+779 GLTKDVEVGKEYM

-807 LPGKEGLVHISE
+807 MPGKEGLVHISQ
-819 LSDRRVPRVE
+819 LADYRVPRVE
-829 DVVSIGDELIV
+829 DVVSIGDELMVI
-840 VVTEIDRMGRVN
+840 VTEIDRMGRIN

-862 MARNGDA
+862 MAKAG
-869 ESGGDGQPDLS
+869 SS
-880 QAEPFDSR
+880 
-888 GDRGERP
+888 
-895 VGRGDRPRFGDRSR
+895 
-909 ERPPRR
+909 
-915 R
+915 

>member
-1 MSNKVE
+1 MAIKHE
-7 APIGDQTF
+7 AEIGGKPF
-15 SLEAGK
+15 SMEAGK

-28 AVLVRYGDSVV
+28 AVIVRYGDTVV

-44 AAKESRDGADFFPLT
+44 ASKEPREGADFFPLT

-99 PLFPKGYYND
+99 PLFPKGYFND

-114 TVLSADQENDPDILA
+114 TVLSTDMENDPDILA

-140 GIPFMG
+140 HIPFMG
-146 PVGAVRVGRVNGE
+146 PVGAVRVGRINGE

-165 TSQLAESDL
+165 NSELDESEL

-189 AGAKIVPESVMA
+189 AGANILPESVMA
-201 DAIAYGHAEAQK
+201 DAIAYGHDELQK
-213 SIDLQDKLVATV
+213 SIEMQDKLVASV
-225 GKPKKQPFIGPKA
+225 GTPKKMPFVGPKA
-238 DSVAKLGDR
+238 ASVAQLGTL
-247 LANGEGEFVVVDLE
+247 LAEGKDEFVVFDLE
-261 TTSMKPELGSIV
+261 TTAMKPENGYIV

-280 RDGKVVD
+280 RGGQIVD
-287 RFESLVNPGRS
+287 RFESLVNPGRP
-298 IIGHQIHGISDSD
+298 IVGHQVHGISTDD
-311 VSQAPTAAEVLPKLV
+311 VANAPTAAEVLTNFTQWV
-326 EFIGSAPLVA
+326 GDAPIVA
-336 HNIAFDLPFI
+336 HNISFDLPYVM
-346 TRHLPT
+346 RHLPN
-352 DMTWEPAAIFDTLE
+352 DVKWEPKAVFDTLE
-366 LAYQLYPE
+366 LGYQLYPD
-374 AGSYKLADLVRFVFG
+374 AGAWKLGDLVRFVFG
-389 RDHGAAHR
+389 RDHAAAHR

-405 ADLFIN
+405 AELFIHF
-411 LTAGLADRLGAIRSD
+411 TQGLGERLEALRED
-426 IADEVREARDHYDR
+426 IASEVRRARESYDR
-440 SEQGERFEDIR
+440 TEQGEQLEDIR

-456 GSPLMDVLTKATVR
+456 GSALMDVVTKSTVR
-470 ELVLSENVRIDGRD
+470 ELVLSENIRIDGRD
-484 TATIRPITVEVGV
+484 TSTVRPINVEVGF

-524 DRQRMDTISPE
+524 DVQRMDTISPD
-535 TEKRYL
+535 TEKRYM

-574 LLPVLPTEAEFPYV
+574 LMPVLPSADEFPYV

-627 AAMGLISDKA
+627 AAMGLITDKE

-667 VTALQMDIKVAGITV
+667 VTALQMDIKVSGITT
-682 EIMRDALEQ
+682 EIMRDALQQ
-691 ARVARLFIL
+691 ANAARLHIL
-700 DKMTSVISASRE
+700 GKMNEVISTSRD
-712 ELSPFA
+712 ELSQYA

-723 IKIPVDKI
+723 LKIPVDKI

-751 EINIE
+751 QINVE

-770 AQKAIAWIE
+770 AKKAIAWIE

-807 LPGKEGLVHISE
+807 LPGKEGLVHISQ
-819 LSDRRVPRVE
+819 LADYRVPRVE
-829 DVVSIGDELIV
+829 DVVSIGDELMV

-862 MARNGDA
+862 MAKAGTN
-869 ESGGDGQPDLS
+869 S
-880 QAEPFDSR
+880 
-888 GDRGERP
+888 
-895 VGRGDRPRFGDRSR
+895 
-909 ERPPRR
+909 
-915 R
+915 

>member
-1 MSNKVE
+1 LAITHE
-7 APIGDQTF
+7 AEIGGRTF
-15 SLEAGK
+15 SMEAGK

-28 AVLVRYGDSVV
+28 AVIVRYGDTVV

-44 AAKESRDGADFFPLT
+44 ASAEPREGVDFFPLT

-99 PLFPKGYYND
+99 PLFPKGYHND

-114 TVLSADQENDPDILA
+114 TVLSTDQENDPDILA

-140 GIPFMG
+140 QIPFLG
-146 PVGAVRVGRVNGE
+146 PVGAVRVGRIGGE

-165 TSQLAESDL
+165 TSQLAESEL

-189 AGAKIVPESVMA
+189 AGAKILPESVMA
-201 DAIAYGHAEAQK
+201 DAIAYGHSELQR
-213 SIDLQDKLVATV
+213 SIELQDRLVASV
-225 GKPKKQPFIGPKA
+225 GTPKKMPFVGPKA
-238 DSVAKLGDR
+238 ASVVQLAKMLGQGS
-247 LANGEGEFVVVDLE
+247 NEFVVFDLE
-261 TTSMKPELGSIV
+261 TTAMKPEAGFIV
-273 DVAALRV
+273 DVAALRL
-280 RDGKVVD
+280 RDGQIVD
-287 RFESLVNPGRS
+287 RFESLVNPGRP
-298 IIGHQIHGISDSD
+298 IVGHQIHGISTDD
-311 VSQAPTAAEVLPKLV
+311 VSQAPTAADVLARFVDWVGETPV
-326 EFIGSAPLVA
+326 VA
-336 HNIAFDLPFI
+336 HNVSFDLPFVL
-346 TRHLPT
+346 RHLPS
-352 DMTWEPAAIFDTLE
+352 DRRWEPSAVFDTLE
-366 LAYQLYPE
+366 LGYQLYPD
-374 AGSYKLADLVRFVFG
+374 AGAWKLQDLVRFVFG
-389 RDHGAAHR
+389 RDHAAAHR

-405 ADLFIN
+405 AELF
-411 LTAGLADRLGAIRSD
+411 THFTTGLAERLESLRQD
-426 IADEVREARDHYDR
+426 IAAEVRSARERYNR
-440 SEQGERFEDIR
+440 TEQGERLEDLR

-456 GSPLMDVLTKATVR
+456 GSALMDVLTKQTVR
-470 ELVLSENVRIDGRD
+470 ELVLSENIRIDGRD
-484 TATIRPITVEVGV
+484 TTTIRPISVEVGV

-502 GSGLFQR
+502 GSAIFQR

-524 DRQRMDTISPE
+524 DVQRMDTISPE
-535 TEKRYL
+535 TEKRYM

-574 LLPVLPTEAEFPYV
+574 LVPVLPSEAEFPYV

-627 AAMGLISDKA
+627 AAMGLITDKE

-667 VTALQMDIKVAGITV
+667 VTALQMDIKVAGITT

-691 ARVARLFIL
+691 ARTARLFIL
-700 DKMTSVISASRE
+700 DRMTEVIGTSRS
-712 ELSPFA
+712 ELSQYA

-723 IKIPVDKI
+723 LKIPVDKI
-731 RDVIGAGGKVIRQIT
+731 RDVIGSGGKVIRQIT

-751 EINIE
+751 QINVE

-770 AQKAIAWIE
+770 AQKAIRWIE

-807 LPGKEGLVHISE
+807 LPGKEGLVHISQ
-819 LSDRRVPRVE
+819 LADYRVPRVE
-829 DVVSIGDELIV
+829 DVVAIGDELMV

-862 MARNGDA
+862 MAKAGAAAGGGGAEERN
-869 ESGGDGQPDLS
+869 
-880 QAEPFDSR
+880 
-888 GDRGERP
+888 
-895 VGRGDRPRFGDRSR
+895 
-909 ERPPRR
+909 
-915 R
+915 

>member
-1 MSNKVE
+1 MDANDTLEESVAIKHE
-7 APIGDQTF
+7 AEIGGQVF
-15 SLEAGK
+15 SMEAGK

-28 AVLVRYGDSVV
+28 AVIVRLGDTVV

-44 AAKESRDGADFFPLT
+44 ASKEPREGVDFFPLT

-79 ESRPSEAA
+79 EARPSEAA

-99 PLFPKGYYND
+99 PLFPKGYHND

-114 TVLSADQENDPDILA
+114 TVLSTDMENDPDILA
-129 LNGASAALSIS
+129 LNGASAALSMS
-140 GIPFMG
+140 HIPFLG
-146 PVGAVRVGRVNGE
+146 PVGAVRVGRIDGE

-165 TSQLAESDL
+165 NSQLDDSEL
-174 DLVVAGTRDAVMMVE
+174 DLVVAGTREAVMMVE
-189 AGAKIVPESVMA
+189 AGAKILPEAIMA
-201 DAIAYGHAEAQK
+201 DAIAYGHAELQK
-213 SIDLQDKLVATV
+213 SIDLQEKLVASA
-225 GKPKKQPFIGPKA
+225 GSPKRMPFVAPKA
-238 DSVAKLGDR
+238 DSVVKLAKRLGD
-247 LANGEGEFVVVDLE
+247 GQSEFVVFDLE
-261 TTSMKPELGSIV
+261 TTAMKPEHGYIV
-273 DVAALRV
+273 DIAALRV
-280 RDGKVVD
+280 RDGQVVD
-287 RFESLVNPGRS
+287 RFESLVNPGRP
-298 IIGHQIHGISDSD
+298 IVGHQVHGISTDD
-311 VSQAPTAAEVLPKLV
+311 VASAPTASEVLGNFAQWV
-326 EFIGSAPLVA
+326 GDAPIVA
-336 HNIAFDLPFI
+336 HNVAFDVPFVL
-346 TRHLPT
+346 RHLPN
-352 DMTWEPAAIFDTLE
+352 DVKWEPSAVFDTLE
-366 LAYQLYPE
+366 LGYQLYPD
-374 AGSYKLADLVRFVFG
+374 AGAWKLGDLVRFVFG
-389 RDHGAAHR
+389 RDHAAAHR

-405 ADLFIN
+405 AELF
-411 LTAGLADRLGAIRSD
+411 LHFTQGLAERIDAVRDD
-426 IADEVREARDHYDR
+426 IASEVRRARESYNR
-440 SEQGERFEDIR
+440 SEQGERLEDIR

-456 GSPLMDVLTKATVR
+456 GSALMDSLTKSTVR
-470 ELVLSENVRIDGRD
+470 DLVLSENVRIDGRD
-484 TATIRPITVEVGV
+484 TTTIRPITVEVGV

-502 GSGLFQR
+502 GSAIFTR

-518 TLGPSS
+518 TLGSAS
-524 DRQRMDTISPE
+524 NVQRLDTISPE

-553 AKFMR
+553 ARFMR

-574 LLPVLPTEAEFPYV
+574 LLPVLPDMDEFPYV

-618 VPIKAPVAG
+618 VPIKSPVAG
-627 AAMGLISDKA
+627 AAMGLITDPDS
-637 TGRYAVLTDI
+637 GRYAVLTDI

-667 VTALQMDIKVAGITV
+667 VTALQMDIKVAGITT

-700 DKMTSVISASRE
+700 DRMTSVIGASRE
-712 ELSPFA
+712 ELSPYA
-718 PRITT
+718 PRITSL
-723 IKIPVDKI
+723 KIPVDKI

-751 EINIE
+751 EINVE

-770 AQKAIAWIE
+770 AQKAIKWIE

-807 LPGKEGLVHISE
+807 LPGKEGLVHISQ
-819 LSDRRVPRVE
+819 LADYRVPRVE
-829 DVVSIGDELIV
+829 DVVSIGDELMV

-862 MARNGDA
+862 MAK
-869 ESGGDGQPDLS
+869 SGS
-880 QAEPFDSR
+880 S
-888 GDRGERP
+888 
-895 VGRGDRPRFGDRSR
+895 S
-909 ERPPRR
+909 
-915 R
+915 

>member
-1 MSNKVE
+1 VAIKVE
-7 APIGDQTF
+7 AEIGGQSF

-28 AVLVRYGDSVV
+28 AVLVRYGDTVV

-44 AAKESRDGADFFPLT
+44 AKEPREGLDFFPLT
-59 VDYEERMYAA
+59 IDYEERMYAA

-99 PLFPKGYYND
+99 PLFPKGYRND

-129 LNGASAALSIS
+129 VNGASAALAIS
-140 GIPFMG
+140 PIPFLG
-146 PVGAVRVGRVNGE
+146 PVGAVRVGRIDGQ

-165 TSQLAESDL
+165 TSQLELSDL

-189 AGAKIVPESVMA
+189 AGAKVLPEAVMA
-201 DAIAYGHAEAQK
+201 DAIAYGQSEVQK
-213 SIDLQDKLVATV
+213 SIELQEKLVATA
-225 GKPKKQPFIGPKA
+225 GSPKKMPFVGPKA
-238 DSVAKLGDR
+238 DSVVKLGSA
-247 LANGEGEFVVVDLE
+247 LAKGGTEFVVFDLE
-261 TTSMKPELGSIV
+261 TTAMKPENGYIV
-273 DVAALRV
+273 DIAALRI
-280 RDGKVVD
+280 RDGQIVD
-287 RFESLVNPGRS
+287 RFESLVNPGRA
-298 IIGHQIHGISDSD
+298 IVGHQVHGISDAD
-311 VSQAPTAAEVLPKLV
+311 VAQAPTAADILPK
-326 EFIGSAPLVA
+326 FSAWIGDAPVVA
-336 HNIAFDLPFI
+336 HNVGFDLPFVL
-346 TRHLPT
+346 RHLSSDANWQPS
-352 DMTWEPAAIFDTLE
+352 AVFDTLE
-366 LAYQLYPE
+366 LAYQLYPD
-374 AGSYKLADLVRFVFG
+374 AGSWKLGDLIRFVFG
-389 RDHGAAHR
+389 RDHATAHR

-405 ADLFIN
+405 AELFIEMSR
-411 LTAGLADRLGAIRSD
+411 GLPERLDAIRAD
-426 IADEVREARDHYDR
+426 IADEVRRARDTYNR
-440 SEQGERFEDIR
+440 GEQKERLEDIR

-456 GSPLMDVLTKATVR
+456 GSALMDVLTKATVR

-484 TATIRPITVEVGV
+484 TKTIRPISVEVGI

-502 GSGLFQR
+502 GSGLFTR

-524 DRQRMDTISPE
+524 DVQRLDTISPE
-535 TEKRYL
+535 TEKRYI

-546 PPYSVGE
+546 PPYSTGE
-553 AKFMR
+553 TKPMR

-574 LLPVLPTEAEFPYV
+574 LVPVLPSEDDFPYT

-627 AAMGLISDKA
+627 VAMGLITDTA

-658 FKVTGTAEG
+658 FKVAGTADG
-667 VTALQMDIKVAGITV
+667 VTALQMDIKVGGITP

-691 ARVARLFIL
+691 ARIGRLFIL
-700 DKMTSVISASRE
+700 DKMTAVISASRS
-712 ELSPFA
+712 ELSPYA
-718 PRITT
+718 PRIHTL
-723 IKIPVDKI
+723 KIPVDKI

-751 EINIE
+751 QINVE

-770 AQKAIAWIE
+770 AEKAIRWIE
-779 GLTKDVEVGKEYL
+779 GLTRDVEVGREYL

-807 LPGKEGLVHISE
+807 LPGKEGLVHISQ
-819 LSDRRVPRVE
+819 LADYRVPRVE
-829 DVVSIGDELIV
+829 DVVSIGDELMV
-840 VVTEIDRMGRVN
+840 VVTEIDRMGRIN

-862 MARNGDA
+862 MAKAGA
-869 ESGGDGQPDLS
+869 AKS
-880 QAEPFDSR
+880 
-888 GDRGERP
+888 
-895 VGRGDRPRFGDRSR
+895 
-909 ERPPRR
+909 
-915 R
+915 

>member
-1 MSNKVE
+1 MRHERTLEESVAVTHE
-7 APIGDQTF
+7 AEIGGRNL
-15 SLEAGK
+15 SMEAGK

-28 AVLVRYGDSVV
+28 AVLLRYGDTVV

-44 AAKESRDGADFFPLT
+44 ASKDPREGADFFPLT

-114 TVLSADQENDPDILA
+114 TVLSTDQENDPDIIA
-129 LNGASAALSIS
+129 LNGASAALSVS
-140 GIPFMG
+140 QIPFMG
-146 PVGAVRVGRVNGE
+146 PVGAVRVGRIGGE

-165 TSQLAESDL
+165 NSQLNESEL

-189 AGAKIVPESVMA
+189 AGARILPEDVMA
-201 DAIAYGHAEAQK
+201 DAIAYGHAELQK
-213 SIDLQDKLVATV
+213 SVELQDKLVASA
-225 GKPKKQPFIGPKA
+225 GKPKKVPFVGPKA
-238 DSVAKLGDR
+238 DSIVKLGKR
-247 LANGEGEFVVVDLE
+247 LADGQSEFVIFDLE
-261 TTSMKPELGSIV
+261 TTAMKPENGYIV
-273 DVAALRV
+273 DIAALRV
-280 RDGKVVD
+280 RDGQVVD
-287 RFESLVNPGRS
+287 RFESLVNPGRP
-298 IIGHQIHGISDSD
+298 IIGHQVHGISTDD
-311 VSQAPTAAEVLPKLV
+311 VANAPTAAEVLTNFTQWV
-326 EFIGSAPLVA
+326 GDAPVVA
-336 HNIAFDLPFI
+336 HNISFDLPYVL
-346 TRHLPT
+346 RHLPN
-352 DMTWEPAAIFDTLE
+352 DVKWEPTAVFDTLE
-366 LAYQLYPE
+366 LAYQLYPD
-374 AGSYKLADLVRFVFG
+374 AGAWKLADLVRFVFG
-389 RDHGAAHR
+389 REHVVAHR

-405 ADLFIN
+405 AELFVN
-411 LTAGLADRLGAIRSD
+411 FTSGLAERLEAIRTD
-426 IADEVREARDHYDR
+426 IADEVRRARESYDR
-440 SEQGERFEDIR
+440 AEQGDRLEDIR

-456 GSPLMDVLTKATVR
+456 GKALMDVLTKATVR
-470 ELVLSENVRIDGRD
+470 ELVLNENIRIDGRD
-484 TATIRPITVEVGV
+484 TTTIRPISVEVGV

-502 GSGLFQR
+502 GSGIFTR

-524 DRQRMDTISPE
+524 DVQRMDTISPD
-535 TEKRYL
+535 TEKRYM

-574 LLPVLPTEAEFPYV
+574 LLPVLPSQDEFPYV
-588 IRVVSEVVSSN
+588 IRIVSEVVSSN

-618 VPIKAPVAG
+618 VPIKAPVGG
-627 AAMGLISDKA
+627 AAMGLITDPE

-647 TGKEDAYGDMD
+647 TGKEDNYGDMD

-667 VTALQMDIKVAGITV
+667 VTALQMDIKVAGITT
-682 EIMRDALEQ
+682 EIMRDALRQ
-691 ARVARLFIL
+691 AHDARMHIL
-700 DKMTSVISASRE
+700 GKMTEVISASRE

-779 GLTKDVEVGKEYL
+779 GLTKEVEVGKEYL
-792 GKVTRIMNFGAFVEI
+792 GRVTRIMNFGAFVEI
-807 LPGKEGLVHISE
+807 LPGKEGLVHISQ
-819 LSDRRVPRVE
+819 LADYRVPRVE
-829 DVVSIGDELIV
+829 DVVSIGDELMV

-862 MARNGDA
+862 MAKAGA
-869 ESGGDGQPDLS
+869 GSSESS
-880 QAEPFDSR
+880 
-888 GDRGERP
+888 
-895 VGRGDRPRFGDRSR
+895 
-909 ERPPRR
+909 
-915 R
+915 

>member
-1 MSNKVE
+1 MSIKHE
-7 APIGDQTF
+7 AEIGGQTF
-15 SLEAGK
+15 SMEAGK

-28 AVLVRYGDSVV
+28 AVIVRYGDSVV

-44 AAKESRDGADFFPLT
+44 AAKEPREGADFFPLT

-114 TVLSADQENDPDILA
+114 TVLSTDQENDPDILA

-140 GIPFMG
+140 HIPFMG
-146 PVGAVRVGRVNGE
+146 PIGAVRVGRLNGE
-159 FVTNPT
+159 FITNPT
-165 TSQLAESDL
+165 NSQLAESEL
-174 DLVVAGTRDAVMMVE
+174 DLVVAGTREAVMMVE
-189 AGAKIVPESVMA
+189 AGANILPEAVMA
-201 DAIAYGHAEAQK
+201 DAIAYGHAELQK
-213 SIDLQDKLVATV
+213 SIELQDKLVTSAGT
-225 GKPKKQPFIGPKA
+225 PKKMPFVGPKA
-238 DSVAKLGDR
+238 GSIPKLGKL
-247 LANGEGEFVVVDLE
+247 LATGQSEFVVFDVE
-261 TTSMKPELGSIV
+261 TTAMKPENGYIV
-273 DVAALRV
+273 DIAALRV
-280 RDGKVVD
+280 RDGQVVD
-287 RFESLVNPGRS
+287 RFESLVNPGRA
-298 IIGHQIHGISDSD
+298 IVGHQVHGISSD
-311 VSQAPTAAEVLPKLV
+311 DVANAPTAAEVLTRFTEWVGMTPV
-326 EFIGSAPLVA
+326 VA
-336 HNIAFDLPFI
+336 HNVSFDLPYVL
-346 TRHLPT
+346 RHLPN
-352 DMTWEPAAIFDTLE
+352 DVKWEPTAVFDTLE
-366 LAYQLYPE
+366 LGYQLYPD
-374 AGSYKLADLVRFVFG
+374 AGAWKLGDLVRFVFG
-389 RDHGAAHR
+389 RDHAAAHR

-405 ADLFIN
+405 AELFVHF
-411 LTAGLADRLGAIRSD
+411 TTGLAERLDVLRED
-426 IADEVREARDHYDR
+426 IADEIRRAREHYSR
-440 SEQGERFEDIR
+440 SEQGDRLEDIR

-456 GSPLMDVLTKATVR
+456 GSALMDAVTKETVRSLVLNENIRLDGRDAATVR
-470 ELVLSENVRIDGRD
+470 
-484 TATIRPITVEVGV
+484 PISVEVGI

-502 GSGLFQR
+502 GSGLFTR

-524 DRQRMDTISPE
+524 DVQRMDTISPE
-535 TEKRYL
+535 TEKRYM

-546 PPYSVGE
+546 PPYSTGE

-574 LLPVLPTEAEFPYV
+574 LLPVLPSEDDFPYV

-627 AAMGLISDKA
+627 AAMGLITDPEN
-637 TGRYAVLTDI
+637 GRYAVLTDI

-658 FKVTGTAEG
+658 FKVTGTADG
-667 VTALQMDIKVAGITV
+667 VTALQMDIKVNGITP
-682 EIMRDALEQ
+682 EICRDALHQ
-691 ARVARLFIL
+691 AFDARMHIL
-700 DKMTSVISASRE
+700 GKMTEVISASRE
-712 ELSPFA
+712 ELSPYA

-723 IKIPVDKI
+723 LKIPVDKI

-751 EINIE
+751 EINVE

-770 AQKAIAWIE
+770 AQKAIKWIE

-792 GKVTRIMNFGAFVEI
+792 GRVTRIMNFGAFVEI
-807 LPGKEGLVHISE
+807 LPGKEGLVHISQ
-819 LSDRRVPRVE
+819 LADYRVPRVE
-829 DVVSIGDELIV
+829 DVVSIGDELMV

-862 MARNGDA
+862 MAKAGSGSA
-869 ESGGDGQPDLS
+869 E
-880 QAEPFDSR
+880 
-888 GDRGERP
+888 
-895 VGRGDRPRFGDRSR
+895 RS
-909 ERPPRR
+909 
-915 R
+915 

>member
-1 MSNKVE
+1 MAIKVDAE
-7 APIGDQTF
+7 IGAQTF

-28 AVLVRYGDSVV
+28 AVLVRYGDTVL

-44 AAKESRDGADFFPLT
+44 SGEPREGIDFFPLT
-59 VDYEERMYAA
+59 IDYEERMYAA

-99 PLFPKGYYND
+99 PLFPKGYKQD
-109 VQVVL
+109 VQIVL

-129 LNGASAALSIS
+129 INGASAALSIS
-140 GIPFMG
+140 SIPFLG
-146 PVGAVRVGRVNGE
+146 PVGAVRVGYIDGA

-165 TSQLAESDL
+165 TTQLDSSSL
-174 DLVVAGTRDAVMMVE
+174 DLVVAGTREAVMMVE
-189 AGAKIVPESVMA
+189 AGAKILPEALMA
-201 DAIAYGHAEAQK
+201 DAIEYAHAELQK
-213 SIDLQDKLVATV
+213 SIDLQDRLVATA
-225 GKPKKQPFIGPKA
+225 GKAKKMPFLGPKA
-238 DSVAKLGDR
+238 DSIVRLGAE
-247 LANGEGEFVVVDLE
+247 LATGKAEFVVFDVE
-261 TTSMKPELGSIV
+261 TTAMKPENGYIV
-273 DVAALRV
+273 DIAALRV
-280 RDGKVVD
+280 KGGKVVD
-287 RFESLVNPGRS
+287 RFESLANPGRS
-298 IIGHQIHGISDSD
+298 IVGHQIHGLSDAD
-311 VSQAPTAAEVLPKLV
+311 VAAAPTAAEVLTKFAAWAGDTPV
-326 EFIGSAPLVA
+326 VA
-336 HNIAFDLPFI
+336 HNVGFDLPFVL
-346 TRHLPT
+346 RHMPSEAN
-352 DMTWEPAAIFDTLE
+352 WQPKAVYDTLE
-366 LAYQLYPE
+366 LAYQLYPD
-374 AGSYKLADLVRFVFG
+374 AGSYKLGDLVRFVFG
-389 RDHGAAHR
+389 RDHAAAHR

-405 ADLFIN
+405 AELFID
-411 LTAGLADRLGAIRSD
+411 LTTGLSERLDGIRGD
-426 IADEVREARDHYDR
+426 IAAEIRRGREDYNRA
-440 SEQGERFEDIR
+440 EQGERLEDLR
-451 RRHGI
+451 RQHGI
-456 GSPLMDVLTKATVR
+456 ASPLMEVLTKATSR
-470 ELVLSENVRIDGRD
+470 ELVLSENIRIDGRD
-484 TATIRPITVEVGV
+484 TKTIRPISVEVGV

-502 GSGLFQR
+502 GSGIFTR

-524 DRQRMDTISPE
+524 DVQRLDTISPE

-541 HHYNM
+541 HHYNF

-553 AKFMR
+553 TRPMR

-574 LLPVLPTEAEFPYV
+574 LVPVLPTADEFPYV
-588 IRVVSEVVSSN
+588 IRIVSEVVSSN

-627 AAMGLISDKA
+627 AAMGLITDPA

-658 FKVTGTAEG
+658 FKVAGTAEG
-667 VTALQMDIKVAGITV
+667 VTALQMDIKVQGIT
-682 EIMRDALEQ
+682 IATMRDALEQ
-691 ARVARLFIL
+691 ARVARLAIL
-700 DKMTSVISASRE
+700 DKMTAVISASRS
-712 ELSPFA
+712 ELSPYA

-731 RDVIGAGGKVIRQIT
+731 RDVIGSGGKVIRQIV

-751 EINIE
+751 QINVE
-756 DDGTIQIAATSGEA
+756 DDGTIQIAATSNEA

-779 GLTKDVEVGKEYL
+779 GLTRDVEVGKEYL

-807 LPGKEGLVHISE
+807 LPGKEGLVHISQ
-819 LSDRRVPRVE
+819 LADVRVARVE
-829 DVVSIGDELIV
+829 DVVSIGDELMVI
-840 VVTEIDRMGRVN
+840 VTEVDRMGRVN

-862 MARNGDA
+862 MAKTGANQ
-869 ESGGDGQPDLS
+869 S
-880 QAEPFDSR
+880 
-888 GDRGERP
+888 
-895 VGRGDRPRFGDRSR
+895 
-909 ERPPRR
+909 
-915 R
+915 

>member
-1 MSNKVE
+1 MRVERGQCAGREGRTVTQLEESVAIKVE
-7 APIGDQTF
+7 AEIGAGPF
-15 SLEAGK
+15 SFEAGK

-28 AVLVRYGDSVV
+28 AVLVRFGDTVV

-44 AAKESRDGADFFPLT
+44 SSEPREGLDFFPLT

-99 PLFPKGYYND
+99 PLFPKGYKND
-109 VQVVL
+109 VQIVL
-114 TVLSADQENDPDILA
+114 TVLSTDQENDPDILA
-129 LNGASAALSIS
+129 INGASAALSVS
-140 GIPFMG
+140 SIPFLG
-146 PVGAVRVGRVNGE
+146 PIGAVRVGRIRGQ

-165 TSQLAESDL
+165 NSQLDESEM

-189 AGAKIVPESVMA
+189 AGANILPEAVMA
-201 DAIAYGHAEAQK
+201 DAITYGQAELQK
-213 SIDLQDKLVATV
+213 SIDLQLKLVEAA
-225 GKPKKQPFIGPKA
+225 GKPKKTPFLGPKA
-238 DSVAKLGDR
+238 DSIVKLGAA
-247 LANGEGEFVVVDLE
+247 LAQGNAEFVVFDLE
-261 TTSMKPELGSIV
+261 TTAMKPENGYVV
-273 DVAALRV
+273 DIAALRV
-280 RDGKVVD
+280 RDGQVVD
-287 RFESLVNPGRS
+287 RFESLVNPGRA
-298 IIGHQIHGISDSD
+298 IVGHQVHGISDGD
-311 VSQAPTAAEVLPKLV
+311 VAGASTAAEVLPRFAEWV
-326 EFIGSAPLVA
+326 GDAPVVA
-336 HNIAFDLPFI
+336 HNVAFDLPYVL
-346 TRHLPT
+346 RHMPN
-352 DMTWEPAAIFDTLE
+352 DVHWQPSAVYDTLE
-366 LAYQLYPE
+366 LAYQLYPD
-374 AGSYKLADLVRFVFG
+374 AGGYKLADLMRFVFG

-405 ADLFIN
+405 AELFIN
-411 LTAGLADRLGAIRSD
+411 LTDGLANRLDAIRGD
-426 IADEVREARDHYDR
+426 IADEIRRARDSYNR
-440 SEQGERFEDIR
+440 AEQGDHLEDIR

-470 ELVLSENVRIDGRD
+470 ELVLSENIRIDGRD
-484 TATIRPITVEVGV
+484 TTTIRPINVEVGV

-502 GSGLFQR
+502 GSAIFTR
-509 GQTQALSIA
+509 GQTQAVSIA

-524 DRQRMDTISPE
+524 DVQRLDTISPE

-541 HHYNM
+541 HHYNF

-553 AKFMR
+553 SRPMR

-574 LLPVLPTEAEFPYV
+574 LLPVLPAVDEFPYV

-618 VPIKAPVAG
+618 VPIKAPVGG
-627 AAMGLISDKA
+627 AAMGLITDPA
-637 TGRYAVLTDI
+637 TGRHAVLTDI

-658 FKVTGTAEG
+658 FKVAGTAEG
-667 VTALQMDIKVAGITV
+667 VTALQMDIKVAGITS
-682 EIMRDALEQ
+682 ETLRDALEQ
-691 ARVARLFIL
+691 ARQARLFIL
-700 DKMTSVISASRE
+700 DKMTAVISASRS
-712 ELSPFA
+712 ELSPYA

-731 RDVIGAGGKVIRQIT
+731 RDVIGAGGKVIRQIV

-751 EINIE
+751 EINVE
-756 DDGTIQIAATSGEA
+756 DDGTIQIASVSGDA
-770 AQKAIAWIE
+770 AKKAIAWIE

-807 LPGKEGLVHISE
+807 MPGKEGLVHISQ
-819 LSDRRVPRVE
+819 LADYRVPRVE
-829 DVVSIGDELIV
+829 DVVAIGDELMV

-862 MARNGDA
+862 MAKAGA
-869 ESGGDGQPDLS
+869 AQE
-880 QAEPFDSR
+880 
-888 GDRGERP
+888 
-895 VGRGDRPRFGDRSR
+895 
-909 ERPPRR
+909 
-915 R
+915 